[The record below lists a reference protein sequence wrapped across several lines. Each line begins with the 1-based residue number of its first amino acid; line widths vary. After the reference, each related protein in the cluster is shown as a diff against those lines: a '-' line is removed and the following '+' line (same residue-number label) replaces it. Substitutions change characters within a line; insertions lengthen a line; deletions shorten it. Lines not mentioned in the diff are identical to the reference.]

1 MSLAAL
7 SHPEQAVAIEVR
19 GVSRTFTTAGADV
32 PALRDVSLT
41 VAEGEFVSLIGPSGC
56 GKSTL
61 LRMLAGLDQPDRGTV
76 SVEGDKVAA
85 PSLSRG
91 ILFQDHRLLP
101 WLTVEQNVDL
111 GLHKSGLTTQQRQQ
125 RVSDLI
131 ALVGLAGFER
141 AFPYQLS
148 GGMSQRAAIARS
160 LAPQPRVLLLDEP
173 LGALDSLTR
182 SKLQTELLRIW
193 KHERITMLMVTH
205 DVEEAVF
212 LSDRVVVMEPRPGR
226 IADIVD
232 IPLPK
237 PRHRGDP
244 AFVDIKLRLLTSLE
258 VETDPP
264 ANIVEH

>member
-1 MSLAAL
+1 MSEAAL
-7 SHPEQAVAIEVR
+7 SLSAPPAIDIQ

-32 PALRDVSLT
+32 PALRDVSLA

-61 LRMLAGLDQPDRGTV
+61 LRMLAGLDRPDRGTV
-76 SVEGDKVAA
+76 AVEGVPVTA

-111 GLHKSGLTTQQRQQ
+111 GLHKAALTATTRRQ
-125 RVSDLI
+125 RVADLI
-131 ALVGLAGFER
+131 ALVGLAGFEQ

-160 LAPQPRVLLLDEP
+160 LAPRPKLLLLDEP

-232 IPLPK
+232 VPLPK

-244 AFVDIKLRLLTSLE
+244 AFVDIKTRLLDILE
-258 VETDPP
+258 VEPRAP
-264 ANIVEH
+264 A